1 MSAFSTISALR
12 RRRPEGLP
20 EGNAAAGGGLQGVAC
35 WGRLA
40 GSGSQGGLAGGALQG
55 APCRERLA
63 GSALLGGAS
72 QGAPRRGRLA
82 GGVGGPPPRP
92 RDVPASGSPL
102 RPAPARSGPTSPA
115 TGRLSGLSSP
125 QGTSPLRSVAPPPER
140 PLPPARLHFRD
151 APPPPH
157 ARNHATSQ
165 PRNLATPQPRNH
177 ATTQPRSLRTPSA
190 TQKGPSPRGESPFAS
205 GWRRA
210 PIRGTRAGY
219 RLQRPNRRRRPRW
232 DPWRASA
239 GSCSGPPSAPQSARR
254 GQPSE
259 PPKHRP
265 NQSAG

>member
-20 EGNAAAGGGLQGVAC
+20 EGNAAAGGG
-35 WGRLA
+35 
-40 GSGSQGGLAGGALQG
+40 SQGGA
-55 APCRERLA
+55 CRGRLA
-63 GSALLGGAS
+63 GSALLGVPRRGRLAGDAS
-72 QGAPRRGRLA
+72 QGAPRRGRWRTATPSEGCSRFWL
-82 GGVGGPPPRP
+82 
-92 RDVPASGSPL
+92 S
-102 RPAPARSGPTSPA
+102 APTRSGPPA
-115 TGRLSGLSSP
+115 
-125 QGTSPLRSVAPPPER
+125 LRRCPAASAR
-140 PLPPARLHFRD
+140 P
-151 APPPPH
+151 
-157 ARNHATSQ
+157 Q
-165 PRNLATPQPRNH
+165 PRNLTTPQPRNP
-177 ATTQPRSLRTPSA
+177 ATTQPRSLRNPSA

>member
-12 RRRPEGLP
+12 RRRPEDLP
-20 EGNAAAGGGLQGVAC
+20 EGNAAAGGGARR
-35 WGRLA
+35 GRLA
-40 GSGSQGGLAGGALQG
+40 GGGLLGAPCRERLAGGGLAGGALQG
-55 APCRERLA
+55 APCWGGCLA
-63 GSALLGGAS
+63 GGAS
-72 QGAPRRGRLA
+72 QGAPRRGRWRTATPSEGCSRFWLSA
-82 GGVGGPPPRP
+82 PTR
-92 RDVPASGSPL
+92 SGPL
-102 RPAPARSGPTSPA
+102 RPDQSGHRATFRPLLPSGHLSASVCCSAAGASPPSGPPA
-115 TGRLSGLSSP
+115 
-125 QGTSPLRSVAPPPER
+125 LRRCPAASAR
-140 PLPPARLHFRD
+140 P
-151 APPPPH
+151 
-157 ARNHATSQ
+157 Q
-165 PRNLATPQPRNH
+165 PRNLTTPQPRNP
-177 ATTQPRSLRTPSA
+177 ATTQPRSLRNPSA

>member
-35 WGRLA
+35 RERLA
-40 GSGSQGGLAGGALQG
+40 GGGLPG

-63 GSALLGGAS
+63 GEV
-72 QGAPRRGRLA
+72 PRRGRLA

-140 PLPPARLHFRD
+140 PLPPARLHFGD

-165 PRNLATPQPRNH
+165 PRNLATTQPRNH
-177 ATTQPRSLRTPSA
+177 AATQPPQPLSHAKRALPAWGEPFCIGMASCAYPRNESRIPATTAEPTTPA
-190 TQKGPSPRGESPFAS
+190 TLGPMACISR
-205 GWRRA
+205 
-210 PIRGTRAGY
+210 
-219 RLQRPNRRRRPRW
+219 
-232 DPWRASA
+232 
-239 GSCSGPPSAPQSARR
+239 
-254 GQPSE
+254 
-259 PPKHRP
+259 
-265 NQSAG
+265 

>member
-35 WGRLA
+35 RGWLA
-40 GSGSQGGLAGGALQG
+40 GSGSQGGGLAGGALQG
-55 APCRERLA
+55 APCW
-63 GSALLGGAS
+63 
-72 QGAPRRGRLA
+72 GAPRRGRLA
-82 GGVGGPPPRP
+82 GG
-92 RDVPASGSPL
+92 ASQGALADRHPVRGMFPLLALRSDPL
-102 RPAPARSGPTSPA
+102 RPAPARPVRPPGDFPASPPLRAPLRFGLLLRRRSVPSLRPACTSEMPRRLRTPA
-115 TGRLSGLSSP
+115 TT
-125 QGTSPLRSVAPPPER
+125 Q
-140 PLPPARLHFRD
+140 
-151 APPPPH
+151 PH
-157 ARNHATSQ
+157 NPATS
-165 PRNLATPQPRNH
+165 QPRNH
-177 ATTQPRSLRTPSA
+177 ATTQPRNHAATQPRSLRNPSA

>member
-35 WGRLA
+35 RERLA
-40 GSGSQGGLAGGALQG
+40 GGG
-55 APCRERLA
+55 LA
-63 GSALLGGAS
+63 GSALLGAPCWGGCLAGSAS
-72 QGAPRRGRLA
+72 QGALADRHPVRGMFSLLA
-82 GGVGGPPPRP
+82 LRS
-92 RDVPASGSPL
+92 DPL
-102 RPAPARSGPTSPA
+102 RPAPARPVRPPGDFPASPPLRAPLRFGLLLRRRSVPSLRPACTSEMPRRLRTPA
-115 TGRLSGLSSP
+115 TT
-125 QGTSPLRSVAPPPER
+125 Q
-140 PLPPARLHFRD
+140 
-151 APPPPH
+151 PH
-157 ARNHATSQ
+157 NPATS
-165 PRNLATPQPRNH
+165 QPRNH
-177 ATTQPRSLRTPSA
+177 ATTQPRNHAATQPRSLRNPSA

>member
-35 WGRLA
+35 
-40 GSGSQGGLAGGALQG
+40 
-55 APCRERLA
+55 RERLA
-63 GSALLGGAS
+63 GGGLPGAPCWGVPRRGRLAGGGASQGGAS
-72 QGAPRRGRLA
+72 QGAPRRGASQGALA
-82 GGVGGPPPRP
+82 DRHPVRGMFPLLALRSDPLRTAPARPVRPPG
-92 RDVPASGSPL
+92 DFPASPPLRAPLRFGLLHRRRSVPSL
-102 RPAPARSGPTSPA
+102 RPACTSEMPRRLRTPA
-115 TGRLSGLSSP
+115 TT
-125 QGTSPLRSVAPPPER
+125 Q
-140 PLPPARLHFRD
+140 
-151 APPPPH
+151 PH
-157 ARNHATSQ
+157 NPATS
-165 PRNLATPQPRNH
+165 QPRNH
-177 ATTQPRSLRTPSA
+177 ATTQPRSLRNPSA

>member
-35 WGRLA
+35 RER
-40 GSGSQGGLAGGALQG
+40 LAGGA
-55 APCRERLA
+55 CRGRLA
-63 GSALLGGAS
+63 GSALLGGCLAGGAS
-72 QGAPRRGRLA
+72 QGALVDRHPVRGMFPLLA
-82 GGVGGPPPRP
+82 LRS
-92 RDVPASGSPL
+92 DPL
-102 RPAPARSGPTSPA
+102 RPAPARPVRPPGDFPASPPLRAPLRFGLLHRRRSVPSLRPACTSEMPRRLRTPA
-115 TGRLSGLSSP
+115 TT
-125 QGTSPLRSVAPPPER
+125 Q
-140 PLPPARLHFRD
+140 
-151 APPPPH
+151 PH
-157 ARNHATSQ
+157 NPATS
-165 PRNLATPQPRNH
+165 QPRNH
-177 ATTQPRSLRTPSA
+177 ATTQPRSLRNPSA

-219 RLQRPNRRRRPRW
+219 RQQRPNRRRRPRW

>member
-35 WGRLA
+35 RERLA
-40 GSGSQGGLAGGALQG
+40 GGGLAGGALQG
-55 APCRERLA
+55 APCW
-63 GSALLGGAS
+63 GGAS
-72 QGAPRRGRLA
+72 QGVPRRGRLA
-82 GGVGGPPPRP
+82 GDVGGPPPRP

-102 RPAPARSGPTSPA
+102 RPAPARSGPLRPDQSGHRA
-115 TGRLSGLSSP
+115 TF
-125 QGTSPLRSVAPPPER
+125 R
-140 PLPPARLHFRD
+140 PLLPSGHLSASVCCTAAGASPPSGPPALRRCP
-151 APPPPH
+151 AAS
-157 ARNHATSQ
+157 AR
-165 PRNLATPQPRNH
+165 PQPRNH
-177 ATTQPRSLRTPSA
+177 ATTQPRSLRNPSA

>member
-35 WGRLA
+35 RERLA
-40 GSGSQGGLAGGALQG
+40 GGGLPGAPCRERLAGGACRGRLAGGALQG
-55 APCRERLA
+55 APCWGRLA
-63 GSALLGGAS
+63 GGAS
-72 QGAPRRGRLA
+72 QGALADRHPVRGMFPLLA
-82 GGVGGPPPRP
+82 LRS
-92 RDVPASGSPL
+92 DPL
-102 RPAPARSGPTSPA
+102 RPAPARPVRPPGDFPASPPLRAPLRFGLLLRRRSVPSLRPACTSEMPRRLRTPA
-115 TGRLSGLSSP
+115 TT
-125 QGTSPLRSVAPPPER
+125 Q
-140 PLPPARLHFRD
+140 
-151 APPPPH
+151 PH
-157 ARNHATSQ
+157 NPATS
-165 PRNLATPQPRNH
+165 QPRNH
-177 ATTQPRSLRTPSA
+177 ATTQPRSLRNPSA

>member
-35 WGRLA
+35 RERLA
-40 GSGSQGGLAGGALQG
+40 GGGLPG
-55 APCRERLA
+55 APCRERLT
-63 GSALLGGAS
+63 GSALLGGCLA
-72 QGAPRRGRLA
+72 GGRLA

-140 PLPPARLHFRD
+140 PLPPARLHFGD

-165 PRNLATPQPRNH
+165 PRNLATPQPR
-177 ATTQPRSLRTPSA
+177 SLRNPSA

-219 RLQRPNRRRRPRW
+219 RLQRPNQRRRPRW

>member
-20 EGNAAAGGGLQGVAC
+20 EGNAAAGGGLQGEAC
-35 WGRLA
+35 RERLA
-40 GSGSQGGLAGGALQG
+40 GGGLPGGLAGGAL
-55 APCRERLA
+55 
-63 GSALLGGAS
+63 

-115 TGRLSGLSSP
+115 TGRLSSLSSP

-140 PLPPARLHFRD
+140 PLPPARLHFGD

-165 PRNLATPQPRNH
+165 PRNLVTTQPRNH
-177 ATTQPRSLRTPSA
+177 AATQPPQPLSHAKRALPAWGEPFCIGMASCAYPRNESRIPAATAEPTTPA
-190 TQKGPSPRGESPFAS
+190 TLGPMACISR
-205 GWRRA
+205 
-210 PIRGTRAGY
+210 
-219 RLQRPNRRRRPRW
+219 
-232 DPWRASA
+232 
-239 GSCSGPPSAPQSARR
+239 
-254 GQPSE
+254 
-259 PPKHRP
+259 
-265 NQSAG
+265 

>member
-20 EGNAAAGGGLQGVAC
+20 EGNAAAGVAC
-35 WGRLA
+35 RGWLA
-40 GSGSQGGLAGGALQG
+40 GSALQG
-55 APCRERLA
+55 APCW
-63 GSALLGGAS
+63 GGAS
-72 QGAPRRGRLA
+72 QGAPRRGGACRGRLA
-82 GGVGGPPPRP
+82 GSALLGGVPRRGRWRTATP
-92 RDVPASGSPL
+92 SEGCSRFWLSAPTRSDPL
-102 RPAPARSGPTSPA
+102 RPAPARPVRPPGDFPASPPLRAPLRFGLLLRRRSVPSLRPACTSEMPRRLRTPA
-115 TGRLSGLSSP
+115 TT
-125 QGTSPLRSVAPPPER
+125 Q
-140 PLPPARLHFRD
+140 
-151 APPPPH
+151 PH
-157 ARNHATSQ
+157 NPATS
-165 PRNLATPQPRNH
+165 QPRNH
-177 ATTQPRSLRTPSA
+177 ATTQPRSLRNPSA

>member
-12 RRRPEGLP
+12 RRRPEDLP
-20 EGNAAAGGGLQGVAC
+20 EGNAAAGGWLAGGGLQGAAC
-35 WGRLA
+35 W
-40 GSGSQGGLAGGALQG
+40 GGLAG
-55 APCRERLA
+55 APRRGRLA
-63 GSALLGGAS
+63 GSALLGGGASQGGAS
-72 QGAPRRGRLA
+72 QGALADRHPVRGMFPLLA
-82 GGVGGPPPRP
+82 LRSDPLRTAPARPVRPPG
-92 RDVPASGSPL
+92 DFPASPPLRAPLRFGLLLRRRSVPSL
-102 RPAPARSGPTSPA
+102 RPACTSEMPRRLRTPA
-115 TGRLSGLSSP
+115 TT
-125 QGTSPLRSVAPPPER
+125 Q
-140 PLPPARLHFRD
+140 
-151 APPPPH
+151 PH
-157 ARNHATSQ
+157 NPATSQ

-177 ATTQPRSLRTPSA
+177 ATTQPRSLRNPSA

>member
-12 RRRPEGLP
+12 RRRPEDLP
-20 EGNAAAGGGLQGVAC
+20 EGNAAAGGGSQGEAC
-35 WGRLA
+35 RGRLA
-40 GSGSQGGLAGGALQG
+40 GSGSQGGACRGRLAGSALQG
-55 APCRERLA
+55 APCW
-63 GSALLGGAS
+63 GGV
-72 QGAPRRGRLA
+72 PRRGRLA
-82 GGVGGPPPRP
+82 GG
-92 RDVPASGSPL
+92 ASQGALADRHPVRGMFPLLALRSDPL
-102 RPAPARSGPTSPA
+102 RPDQSGHRATFRPLLPSGHLSASVCCSAAGASPPSGPPA
-115 TGRLSGLSSP
+115 
-125 QGTSPLRSVAPPPER
+125 LRRCPAASAR
-140 PLPPARLHFRD
+140 P
-151 APPPPH
+151 
-157 ARNHATSQ
+157 Q
-165 PRNLATPQPRNH
+165 PRNLTTPQPHNH
-177 ATTQPRSLRTPSA
+177 AA

>member
-1 MSAFSTISALR
+1 MKSNRTAVKALR
-12 RRRPEGLP
+12 SGCGKCSERGLGP
-20 EGNAAAGGGLQGVAC
+20 CADGIAAAKKKNGGPGAGGGG
-35 WGRLA
+35 G
-40 GSGSQGGLAGGALQG
+40 GGLGGV
-55 APCRERLA
+55 
-63 GSALLGGAS
+63 
-72 QGAPRRGRLA
+72 PRRGRLA

-102 RPAPARSGPTSPA
+102 RPAPTRSGPTSPA
-115 TGRLSGLSSP
+115 TGRLSSLSSP

-140 PLPPARLHFRD
+140 PLPPARLHFGD

-165 PRNLATPQPRNH
+165 PRNLAT
-177 ATTQPRSLRTPSA
+177 TQPRSLRNPSA

>member
-35 WGRLA
+35 
-40 GSGSQGGLAGGALQG
+40 
-55 APCRERLA
+55 RERLA
-63 GSALLGGAS
+63 GGV
-72 QGAPRRGRLA
+72 PRRGRLA

-140 PLPPARLHFRD
+140 PLPPARLHFGD

-165 PRNLATPQPRNH
+165 PRNLATPQPHNP
-177 ATTQPRSLRTPSA
+177 ATTQPRSLRNPSA

>member
-35 WGRLA
+35 RERLA
-40 GSGSQGGLAGGALQG
+40 GSGSQGGA
-55 APCRERLA
+55 CRGRLA
-63 GSALLGGAS
+63 GSALLGGGAS
-72 QGAPRRGRLA
+72 QGAPRRGRWRTATPSEGCSHFWLSA
-82 GGVGGPPPRP
+82 PTRS
-92 RDVPASGSPL
+92 DPL
-102 RPAPARSGPTSPA
+102 RPDQSGHRATFRPLLPSGHLSASVCCSAAGASPPSGPPA
-115 TGRLSGLSSP
+115 
-125 QGTSPLRSVAPPPER
+125 LRRCPAASAR
-140 PLPPARLHFRD
+140 P
-151 APPPPH
+151 
-157 ARNHATSQ
+157 Q
-165 PRNLATPQPRNH
+165 PRNLTTPQPRNH
-177 ATTQPRSLRTPSA
+177 ATTQPRSLRNPSA

>member
-12 RRRPEGLP
+12 RRCPEGLP
-20 EGNAAAGGGLQGVAC
+20 EGNAAAGGGLQGVV
-35 WGRLA
+35 
-40 GSGSQGGLAGGALQG
+40 
-55 APCRERLA
+55 CRERLA
-63 GSALLGGAS
+63 GGAS
-72 QGAPRRGRLA
+72 QGAPRRGRWRTATPSEGCSRFWLSA
-82 GGVGGPPPRP
+82 PTRS
-92 RDVPASGSPL
+92 DPL
-102 RPAPARSGPTSPA
+102 RSAPARSGPTSPA

-140 PLPPARLHFRD
+140 PLPPARLHFGD

-165 PRNLATPQPRNH
+165 PRNLATPQPR
-177 ATTQPRSLRTPSA
+177 SLRNPSA

>member
-20 EGNAAAGGGLQGVAC
+20 EGNAAAGSGSQGAARRE
-35 WGRLA
+35 RLA
-40 GSGSQGGLAGGALQG
+40 GGGLAGGALQG
-55 APCRERLA
+55 AP
-63 GSALLGGAS
+63 
-72 QGAPRRGRLA
+72 RRGRLA
-82 GGVGGPPPRP
+82 GG
-92 RDVPASGSPL
+92 ASQGALADRHPVRGMFPLLALRSDPL
-102 RPAPARSGPTSPA
+102 RPAPARPVRPPGDFPASPPLRAPLRFGLLLRRRSVPSLRPACTSEMPRRLRTPA
-115 TGRLSGLSSP
+115 TT
-125 QGTSPLRSVAPPPER
+125 Q
-140 PLPPARLHFRD
+140 
-151 APPPPH
+151 PH
-157 ARNHATSQ
+157 NPATS
-165 PRNLATPQPRNH
+165 QPRNH
-177 ATTQPRSLRTPSA
+177 ATTQPRSLRNPSA

>member
-20 EGNAAAGGGLQGVAC
+20 EGNAAAGGGLP
-35 WGRLA
+35 
-40 GSGSQGGLAGGALQG
+40 G

-63 GSALLGGAS
+63 GGGPRRGAS
-72 QGAPRRGRLA
+72 QGALADRHPVRGMFPLLA
-82 GGVGGPPPRP
+82 LRSDPLRTAPARPVRPPG
-92 RDVPASGSPL
+92 DFPASPPLRAPLRFGLLHRRRSVPSL
-102 RPAPARSGPTSPA
+102 RPACTSEMPRRLRTPA
-115 TGRLSGLSSP
+115 TT
-125 QGTSPLRSVAPPPER
+125 Q
-140 PLPPARLHFRD
+140 
-151 APPPPH
+151 PH
-157 ARNHATSQ
+157 NPATS
-165 PRNLATPQPRNH
+165 QPRNH
-177 ATTQPRSLRTPSA
+177 ATTQPRSLRNPSA

-210 PIRGTRAGY
+210 PIRRTRAGY

>member
-35 WGRLA
+35 RGRLA
-40 GSGSQGGLAGGALQG
+40 GSALQG
-55 APCRERLA
+55 APCWGGCLA
-63 GSALLGGAS
+63 GGAS
-72 QGAPRRGRLA
+72 QGALADRHPVRGMFPLLA
-82 GGVGGPPPRP
+82 LRS
-92 RDVPASGSPL
+92 DPL

-140 PLPPARLHFRD
+140 PLPPARLHFGD

-177 ATTQPRSLRTPSA
+177 ATTQPRSLRNPSA

>member
-1 MSAFSTISALR
+1 M
-12 RRRPEGLP
+12 P
-20 EGNAAAGGGLQGVAC
+20 
-35 WGRLA
+35 
-40 GSGSQGGLAGGALQG
+40 G

-63 GSALLGGAS
+63 GSALLGGGAS
-72 QGAPRRGRLA
+72 QGGPRRGRLA

-102 RPAPARSGPTSPA
+102 RPAPARPVRPPGDFPASPPLRAPLRFGLLLRRRSVPSLRPACTSEMPSRLRTPA
-115 TGRLSGLSSP
+115 TT
-125 QGTSPLRSVAPPPER
+125 Q
-140 PLPPARLHFRD
+140 
-151 APPPPH
+151 PH
-157 ARNHATSQ
+157 NPATS
-165 PRNLATPQPRNH
+165 QPRNH
-177 ATTQPRSLRTPSA
+177 ATTQPRSLRNPSA

>member
-35 WGRLA
+35 
-40 GSGSQGGLAGGALQG
+40 
-55 APCRERLA
+55 RE
-63 GSALLGGAS
+63 
-72 QGAPRRGRLA
+72 RLA

-102 RPAPARSGPTSPA
+102 RPAPARSGPTIPA

-140 PLPPARLHFRD
+140 PLPPARLHFGD

-165 PRNLATPQPRNH
+165 PRNLATPQPRSH
-177 ATTQPRSLRTPSA
+177 AASATPQPRKRALPAWGEPFCIGMASCAYPRNESRIPAATAEPTTPA
-190 TQKGPSPRGESPFAS
+190 TLGPMACISR
-205 GWRRA
+205 
-210 PIRGTRAGY
+210 
-219 RLQRPNRRRRPRW
+219 
-232 DPWRASA
+232 
-239 GSCSGPPSAPQSARR
+239 
-254 GQPSE
+254 
-259 PPKHRP
+259 
-265 NQSAG
+265 

>member
-35 WGRLA
+35 RGWLA
-40 GSGSQGGLAGGALQG
+40 GSGSQGGLPG

-63 GSALLGGAS
+63 GGAS
-72 QGAPRRGRLA
+72 QGAPRRGRWRTATPSEGCSRFWLSA
-82 GGVGGPPPRP
+82 PTR
-92 RDVPASGSPL
+92 SGPL
-102 RPAPARSGPTSPA
+102 RPDQSGHRATFRPLLPSGHLSASVCCSAAGASPPSGPPA
-115 TGRLSGLSSP
+115 LRRCPAASARP
-125 QGTSPLRSVAPPPER
+125 QP
-140 PLPPARLHFRD
+140 
-151 APPPPH
+151 
-157 ARNHATSQ
+157 RNHATSQ
-165 PRNLATPQPRNH
+165 PRNLAT
-177 ATTQPRSLRTPSA
+177 TQPRSLRNPSA

>member
-35 WGRLA
+35 RERLA
-40 GSGSQGGLAGGALQG
+40 GGGLPGAARRGGLAGGGLLG

-63 GSALLGGAS
+63 GGAS
-72 QGAPRRGRLA
+72 QGAPRRGRWRTATPSEGCSRFWL
-82 GGVGGPPPRP
+82 
-92 RDVPASGSPL
+92 S
-102 RPAPARSGPTSPA
+102 APTRSGPTSPA

-140 PLPPARLHFRD
+140 PLPPARLHFGD

-165 PRNLATPQPRNH
+165 PRNLATSQPRNH
-177 ATTQPRSLRTPSA
+177 ATTQPRSLRNPSA

>member
-35 WGRLA
+35 RERLA
-40 GSGSQGGLAGGALQG
+40 GSGSQGGGLPGGGLPG
-55 APCRERLA
+55 RLA
-63 GSALLGGAS
+63 GSALLGGVS
-72 QGAPRRGRLA
+72 RRGRLT

-102 RPAPARSGPTSPA
+102 RPAPDRSGPTSPA

-140 PLPPARLHFRD
+140 PLPPARLHFGD

-165 PRNLATPQPRNH
+165 PRNLATPQPRNP
-177 ATTQPRSLRTPSA
+177 ATSQPRSLRNPSA

-219 RLQRPNRRRRPRW
+219 RLQRPNQRRRPRW

>member
-35 WGRLA
+35 RERLA
-40 GSGSQGGLAGGALQG
+40 GGGLQG

-63 GSALLGGAS
+63 GGG
-72 QGAPRRGRLA
+72 PRRGRLA

-115 TGRLSGLSSP
+115 TGRLSSLSSP

-140 PLPPARLHFRD
+140 PLPPARLHFGD

-165 PRNLATPQPRNH
+165 PRNLATTQPRNH
-177 ATTQPRSLRTPSA
+177 AATQPPQPLSHAKRALPAWGEPFCIGMASCAYPRNESRIPAATAEPTTPA
-190 TQKGPSPRGESPFAS
+190 TLGPMACISR
-205 GWRRA
+205 
-210 PIRGTRAGY
+210 
-219 RLQRPNRRRRPRW
+219 
-232 DPWRASA
+232 
-239 GSCSGPPSAPQSARR
+239 
-254 GQPSE
+254 
-259 PPKHRP
+259 
-265 NQSAG
+265 

>member
-35 WGRLA
+35 RERLA
-40 GSGSQGGLAGGALQG
+40 GSGSQGGA
-55 APCRERLA
+55 CRGRLA
-63 GSALLGGAS
+63 GGAS
-72 QGAPRRGRLA
+72 QGALADRHPVRGMFPLLA
-82 GGVGGPPPRP
+82 LRS
-92 RDVPASGSPL
+92 DPL

-140 PLPPARLHFRD
+140 PLPPARLHFGD

-165 PRNLATPQPRNH
+165 PRNH
-177 ATTQPRSLRTPSA
+177 ATTQPRSLRNPSA